1 MWLFKTYVSI
11 FRVISFNAFWNF
23 YNYGLEI
30 QHGIFMVLNFG
41 GGICLGFAGSP
52 RDFFRF

>member
-1 MWLFKTYVSI
+1 MFLFFVLYRLMLSGI
-11 FRVISFNAFWNF
+11 F
-23 YNYGLEI
+23 YGLQI

-41 GGICLGFAGSP
+41 RGIFLGFVGNP